1 MTMPCPCG
9 REIRNVQ
16 PHLADVADWT
26 CAKCAAHGPVP
37 MLHKL
42 REVSICPDCG
52 QRPRLVRPQGALGA
66 YCAECQT
73 ARNVAAGKTRRATK
87 VRK

>member
-66 YCAECQT
+66 YCVECQT
-73 ARNVAAGKTRRATK
+73 VRNVAAGKAKRATK